1 MASTANRVIKNTGYL
16 YMKMGITMF
25 ISLYITRLILNSLG
39 ASDFGIFNIV
49 GGAISMLAF
58 LSGSMAASTQR
69 FMSYAEGEH
78 NAEKKTIIFNSSVFL
93 HLLIAIV
100 VGLILE
106 LGAFFLFDGIL
117 NIPHDRIASAKFIYH
132 CAVLSTIFTILTVPY
147 DAVVNAHENMLYYA
161 LVGVFES
168 LLKLGTAF
176 LVVYTMHDKLIVYG
190 IFTTVTALIVQLTM
204 RIYCMRHYE
213 ECHLSLRSKVDVSVL
228 KQMSI
233 FAGWNAL
240 SSILGVLS
248 QYGMGVVLNHFF
260 GTIVNAA
267 QGVANQISG
276 QLGALSTNA
285 MKAVNP
291 VIVKSAGAHDVD
303 MLYRS
308 TIVGSK
314 VLFLIMSICFL
325 PILANLEPIL
335 KLWLVNIPQY
345 TLIFIQLYFTVNLI
359 DTLSICQTTA
369 INGVGKIRR
378 YSLTM
383 TIINVIPFCGCLIL
397 FSMGFTP
404 EWYYILLII
413 AAVLKLFSRLFFA
426 AKECNFNLM
435 SMLVNDTFRS
445 AVAFSVSFVLAKL
458 TYKGIAEGANIPYLL
473 CSVMISVLVYAV
485 IYYYVGFS
493 GTERKYVT
501 SLARSLKN
509 KIRR

>member
-1 MASTANRVIKNTGYL
+1 MASTANRVIKNTSYL
-16 YMKMGITMF
+16 YIKMGITMF

-58 LSGSMAASTQR
+58 LNGSMAAATQR
-69 FMSYAEGEH
+69 FMSYAEGE
-78 NAEKKTIIFNSSVFL
+78 NNIEKKSLIFNSSVVL
-93 HLLIAIV
+93 HFLIAIV

-106 LGAFFLFDGIL
+106 VGALFLFDGIL
-117 NIPHDRIASAKFIYH
+117 NIPQDRINPAKIIYH

-161 LVGVFES
+161 LVGIFEA

-176 LVVYTMHDKLIVYG
+176 IVVYTLNDKLIVYG
-190 IFTTVTALIVQLTM
+190 IFTAVTALIVQVTM
-204 RIYCMRHYE
+204 RIYCIHNYE
-213 ECHLSLRSKVDVSVL
+213 ECHLSLRNKVDVEIL
-228 KQMSI
+228 KEMAV

-248 QYGMGVVLNHFF
+248 QYGMSVVLNHFF

-276 QLGALSTNA
+276 QLGALSSNA

-291 VIVKSAGAHDVD
+291 VIVKSAGAHNGD

-308 TIVGSK
+308 TILGSK
-314 VLFLIMSICFL
+314 ALFFIMSICFL

-359 DTLSICQTTA
+359 DTLSICQTIA
-369 INGVGKIRR
+369 INGVGKIKR

-383 TIINVIPFCGCLIL
+383 TIINMIPFCGSLVL
-397 FSMGFTP
+397 FSIGFSP

-413 AAVLKLFSRLFFA
+413 SALFKLASRLFFA
-426 AKECNFNLM
+426 ARECQFNLIKTRWR
-435 SMLVNDTFRS
+435 N
-445 AVAFSVSFVLAKL
+445 
-458 TYKGIAEGANIPYLL
+458 
-473 CSVMISVLVYAV
+473 
-485 IYYYVGFS
+485 
-493 GTERKYVT
+493 
-501 SLARSLKN
+501 
-509 KIRR
+509 